1 MNNLFLK
8 IWITLGSFILMVV
21 VSFLIILVYVVKFI
35 IRIFVSDSDNNTSDP
50 PFHDSR
56 RHPINKLK
64 SIASG
69 RDFFTL
75 CKSALA
81 ILLIGIAVGII
92 LNDAYKI
99 KYGWMHPETAVWS
112 VKYLSDSKYEK
123 IGLSFSPEELKK
135 TFWWVQKIDW
145 ESKRVLSALFQLID
159 IKFRT
164 WLFQYI
170 PPNPSVSLSWLFG
183 LFFIPLLLFRFLR
196 RYIKLGVI
204 SSAVVTVSFLASPAT
219 VGYTFQNL
227 HHGKPLA
234 VFFMLLI
241 LNITMMFDDL
251 NVSQDGKHNKKF
263 GVSILFGVT
272 LFLALF
278 TDPLIYAVF
287 LLLPIFFPKLFYCHL
302 ISLTKKQFGM
312 EKICNVWTLYIFVVI
327 GYILSVF
334 YIIPHIAEWAG
345 YPIRP
350 YSAGGALGGQFPR
363 IGRLFNLKLFVN
375 MYWFV
380 IGNVGLWK
388 YLPLYVDGL
397 MTFGR
402 YTLIIN
408 YASVATFSL
417 FNIILVASC
426 IIIYRFFSQNRPI
439 LAAIIALYATMG
451 WISFIHS
458 FADVYHPWGNY
469 FYGSIFSVTFAILL
483 ATILASFARHKK
495 IYVIIMIVILISSF
509 FTYSQSKEINKLW
522 KYSRYPEIDID
533 AFYHV
538 YKKEWYAVKNGKA
551 LESHLCEIDPELRSY
566 FKGLVNTAHRS
577 YGILLRC
584 IAFDMDNSMKFNFAA
599 FCSDLDIPKVASA
612 KQETKKDYF
621 ISYGRLNYDVPSE
634 FRKINLLSEQLKVSS
649 SSETKQQAIDGK
661 KEVFWHVKFPR
672 QEKDVF
678 IEFDMGQEMKVGM
691 VRVYPREESVPQFWD
706 GGGAFWAGS
715 NDGQTWEAIAIL
727 YVVDVSKLN
736 PDGEWVTFLLPN
748 KTPKFRFYRLNIVDP
763 YFLALAEIELF
774 N

>member
-1 MNNLFLK
+1 MSNNSLDNPQGAGEGLLWKRIAAFL
-8 IWITLGSFILMVV
+8 LVAVAVLVV
-21 VSFLIILVYVVKFI
+21 
-35 IRIFVSDSDNNTSDP
+35 
-50 PFHDSR
+50 
-56 RHPINKLK
+56 
-64 SIASG
+64 
-69 RDFFTL
+69 
-75 CKSALA
+75 
-81 ILLIGIAVGII
+81 
-92 LNDAYKI
+92 LNDAYDI
-99 KYGWMHPETAVWS
+99 KNGWMHPEGVLWS
-112 VKYLSDSKYEK
+112 AIYLSDSNYEK
-123 IGLSFSPEELKK
+123 IGLFSFHPEEIIKI
-135 TFWWVQKIDW
+135 FWWEKHIDLGLI
-145 ESKRVLSALFQLID
+145 RLAVPIFQLID
-159 IKFRT
+159 AKFRV

-170 PPNPSVSLSWLFG
+170 PPNPAVSLSWLFT

-196 RYIKLGVI
+196 RHIKLGVI
-204 SSAVVTVSFLASPAT
+204 GSAVVTVSFLASPAT
-219 VGYTFQNL
+219 VGCTFQYY
-227 HHGKPLA
+227 HPGKMLA

-241 LNITMMFDDL
+241 LNITMMLDDL

-278 TDPLIYAVF
+278 ADQLIYVVF
-287 LLLPIFFPKLFYCHL
+287 LLLPILFPKLFYEQL
-302 ISLTKKQFGM
+302 ISLTRKKFGT
-312 EKICNVWTLYIFVVI
+312 ETIYNIWILYAFVVI
-327 GYILSVF
+327 GYILFFF
-334 YIIPHIAEWAG
+334 YIIPQITEWAG
-345 YPIRP
+345 YPYKSI
-350 YSAGGALGGQFPR
+350 YSEGEALGGKFPR
-363 IGRLFNLKLFVN
+363 ININLLTLKFYTTIFVN

-380 IGNVGLWK
+380 IGNIGLWK

-397 MTFGR
+397 LTFGW
-402 YTLIIN
+402 YNLIIN
-408 YASVATFSL
+408 YTSVLVFSL
-417 FNIILVASC
+417 FNIGLLVFC
-426 IIIYRFFSQNRPI
+426 FIIYRYFSKNRRI
-439 LAAIIALYATMG
+439 IIAIIALYATMG

-483 ATILASFARHKK
+483 AAILSSFAGCKK
-495 IYVIIMIVILISSF
+495 IYAIIILFILTSSF
-509 FTYSQSKEINKLW
+509 FTYSQAKEINQLW

-763 YFLALAEIELF
+763 YFLALAEIDLF